1 MKTFGPRLVLNFIS
15 TQSLEEQL
23 YMIQVLVSNRSDHII
38 SDNATYKYL
47 INANVTPQISTEIM
61 SDELEWCQPIND
73 AFKRLVL
80 I

>member
-1 MKTFGPRLVLNFIS
+1 MT
-15 TQSLEEQL
+15 
-23 YMIQVLVSNRSDHII
+23 QVLVSNRSDHII

-47 INANVTPQISTEIM
+47 IYANVTPQISTEIM
-61 SDELEWCQPIND
+61 FDELEWCQPIND